1 MKPRSVPELERWA
14 PQMKIHMRIAATL
27 SVTLTALLFSTYATA
42 QELVVRLTE
51 PEFSVTIPGLPP
63 IQFGPHP
70 AAAQNPAARL
80 LGASPDGINVS
91 ALTPK
96 AEGASAQQCA
106 SWLAGSTISRY
117 APDLALVQLIPAGA
131 NAWVLVYPFKVGG
144 IEQLK
149 AHVFSGNGK
158 GQCLEIHISRIA
170 ATEQQRQAWFSG
182 FRGITVKAEL
192 DRGAQPGAPRD
203 AAQ

>member
-1 MKPRSVPELERWA
+1 
-14 PQMKIHMRIAATL
+14 MRITATTLSITLATL
-27 SVTLTALLFSTYATA
+27 LFATHAAA
-42 QELVVRLTE
+42 QELVVQLAE
-51 PEFSVTIPGLPP
+51 PAFTVTIPGLPP
-63 IQFGPHP
+63 IQLGPHP

-117 APDLALVQLIPAGA
+117 APDLASVQLIPAGS
-131 NAWVLVYPFKVGG
+131 NAWVLVYPFKVSG

-149 AHVFSGNGK
+149 AHVFSGNGR
-158 GQCLEIHISRIA
+158 GQCIEIHVSRIA
-170 ATEQQRQAWFSG
+170 ANEQQRQAWLSG
-182 FRGITVKAEL
+182 FRGITVIADL
-192 DRGAQPGAPRD
+192 TRGAQPGSQQD
-203 AAQ
+203 AAR

>member
-1 MKPRSVPELERWA
+1 
-14 PQMKIHMRIAATL
+14 MRITAATL
-27 SVTLTALLFSTYATA
+27 SVTFVTLLFATHA
-42 QELVVRLTE
+42 ATQELVVELAE
-51 PEFSVTIPGLPP
+51 PAFTVTIPGLPS
-63 IQFGPHP
+63 IQLGPHP

-117 APDLALVQLIPAGA
+117 APDLASVQVIPAGS
-131 NAWVLVYPFKVGG
+131 NAWVLVYSFKVDG

-149 AHVFSGNGK
+149 AHVFSGNGR
-158 GQCLEIHISRIA
+158 GQCLEIHVSRIA
-170 ATEQQRQAWFSG
+170 ANEQQRHAWFSG
-182 FRGITVKAEL
+182 FRGITVKAGF
-192 DRGAQPGAPRD
+192 DRGAEPAAPGDTAR
-203 AAQ
+203 